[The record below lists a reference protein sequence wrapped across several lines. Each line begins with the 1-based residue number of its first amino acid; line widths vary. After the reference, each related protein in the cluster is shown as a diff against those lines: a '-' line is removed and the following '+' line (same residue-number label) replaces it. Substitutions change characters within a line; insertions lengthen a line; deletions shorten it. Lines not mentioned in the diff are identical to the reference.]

1 MREQRRGHERE
12 TAMLRKFLLSTVAVA
27 GLLTPLAMAPLA
39 QANDRHH
46 NRNHERRH
54 DFGCEVLYRD
64 PCNPYW
70 VLAGRFPNHR
80 EAERIAESYRCR
92 GFAVSIR

>member
-1 MREQRRGHERE
+1 
-12 TAMLRKFLLSTVAVA
+12 MLRKLLLSTVALA
-27 GLLTPLAMAPLA
+27 GLLSPLTLAPLA

-46 NRNHERRH
+46 HRN
-54 DFGCEVLYRD
+54 FGCEVLYRD
-64 PCNPYW
+64 PCNPCW
-70 VLAGRFPNHR
+70 VLAGRFRNHR

>member
-1 MREQRRGHERE
+1 
-12 TAMLRKFLLSTVAVA
+12 MLRKLLVATVAAA
-27 GLLTPLAMAPLA
+27 GLLTPLAVAPLA
-39 QANDRHH
+39 QAVDWHH
-46 NRNHERRH
+46 QRRH

-64 PCNPYW
+64 PCNPCW
-70 VLAGRFPNHR
+70 VMAGRFRNHR